1 MEDRRV
7 LATSVEAQNDVKL
20 LEQHLEALERQ
31 LQEKHAFNNSL
42 KYESECLS
50 QRIEAL
56 EEDQRVAKTKYD
68 EMNKLFSDKA
78 HAQHDESK
86 GKVEALTSTME
97 QLEIDMQENERLTQL
112 HASLIEQQEELQ
124 KTLDEM
130 LQKQKTDLH
139 QMKLN
144 EYQRKST
151 MEENFR
157 SLLAALETQNLK
169 TGFGLL
175 LEARQTLLTPLAT
188 DAVPAASRDGPA

>member
-1 MEDRRV
+1 
-7 LATSVEAQNDVKL
+7 
-20 LEQHLEALERQ
+20 
-31 LQEKHAFNNSL
+31 
-42 KYESECLS
+42 
-50 QRIEAL
+50 
-56 EEDQRVAKTKYD
+56 
-68 EMNKLFSDKA
+68 MNKLFGEKA

-112 HASLIEQQEELQ
+112 HASLVEQQEELQ

-139 QMKLN
+139 QLKLN

-157 SLLAALETQNLK
+157 NLLAALETQNLK

-188 DAVPAASRDGPA
+188 DVAPAASRDGPA